1 MEIEF
6 DPSKDAANVAKHGIS
21 LNRAAEMTVLAA
33 VDDRDRFEEPRYR
46 LYGMIDREP
55 HCLAAVDRGGV
66 VRVIS
71 LRRAHEKELRRYVSK
86 GD

>member
-21 LNRAAEMTVLAA
+21 LSRAGEMTLLAT

-46 LYGMIDREP
+46 LYGMIDGEP

-66 VRVIS
+66 VRAIS
-71 LRRAHEKELRRYVSK
+71 LRRARKKELRRYVSK
-86 GD
+86 SD